1 MYYYS
6 KKLCY
11 TVKLMHTAAGPG
23 CGRAKSLC
31 KAEYAMNYL
40 SFNDAMRARFGTKV
54 YRLSLQSGCTCP
66 NRDGKIGTGGCT
78 FCSEGGSG
86 DFAAPLLPVSD
97 QIAAARKRV
106 DAKIPPSIAPQDRRY
121 IAYFQSYTNTYGD
134 VGRLRSIYSEALAH
148 PQIVALDLGTRPDC
162 LPPEMLQM
170 LRDLRCRYEK
180 PIWIELGLQTIH
192 ERTAERIRR
201 GYDLAV
207 FEDAYRRL
215 KEPLL
220 CCPAA
225 SATDSAT
232 AGPNCDRMA
241 RPAGPG
247 CDRASTAGSPWDRDI
262 LPGFE
267 VIVHVILGLPGETR
281 EDMLETVRYLSQLTP
296 ALDGIKLQ
304 LLHILKGTDLAR
316 EYKADPFP
324 LFTPE
329 SYSDLVVDCL
339 KLRPPETVVHRLTGD
354 GPKRLLIEPQWSA
367 DKKRVLNT
375 LMRKIR
381 EA

>member
-1 MYYYS
+1 MIA
-6 KKLCY
+6 L
-11 TVKLMHTAAGPG
+11 TTAGPG

-66 NRDGKIGTGGCT
+66 NRDGTIGTGGCT

-86 DFAAPLLPVSD
+86 EFAAPFLPVD
-97 QIAAARKRV
+97 AQIIEARKRV
-106 DAKIPPSIAPQDRRY
+106 DAKIPNTIAPQDRRY

-134 VGRLRSIYSEALAH
+134 PERLRRLYAEALEH

-162 LPPEMLQM
+162 LPPEILQM
-170 LRDLRCRYEK
+170 LRNLRNQYGK
-180 PIWIELGLQTIH
+180 PVWIELGLQTIH

-215 KEPLL
+215 KEPF
-220 CCPAA
+220 PGSEAA
-225 SATDSAT
+225 GAT
-232 AGPNCDRMA
+232 
-241 RPAGPG
+241 AGPG
-247 CDRASTAGSPWDRDI
+247 CDRDAAG
-262 LPGFE
+262 LE

-281 EDMLETVRYLSQLTP
+281 EDMLETVRYLSHLTP
-296 ALDGIKLQ
+296 TLDGIKLQ
-304 LLHILKGTDLAR
+304 LLHILKGTELAR
-316 EYKADPFP
+316 EHAADPFP
-324 LFTPE
+324 LFTLD

-339 KLRPPETVVHRLTGD
+339 KLLPPETVVHRLTGD
-354 GPKRLLIEPQWSA
+354 APKRLLIEPQWSA

-375 LMRKIR
+375 LMKKIR
-381 EA
+381 EAT